1 LLPEV
6 IEQRSVVKRLPLL
19 QSAGTMK
26 LGQQEIVAAALQLV
40 DEQGI
45 DRLNMRAL
53 AGRLGVQAS
62 ALYWHVGDKAELT
75 SLMAGSFYARAL
87 ATAPTDVGWRAWLLG
102 FGHAFRASLL
112 AHRDSAQLCAIA
124 RPLVGVQEAAD
135 RLAAP
140 LVAAGLSRHAA
151 LSAQASVIS
160 LALGWAVY
168 EQSNALH
175 DHLAEMVGFD
185 ESFTAGLE
193 AMVAG
198 FPEPADTEG

>member
-1 LLPEV
+1 
-6 IEQRSVVKRLPLL
+6 
-19 QSAGTMK
+19 MK

-40 DEQGI
+40 DEQGL

-75 SLMAGSFYARAL
+75 SLMAVSFYARAL
-87 ATAPTDVGWRAWLLG
+87 AAAPADVGWRAWLLG
-102 FGHAFRASLL
+102 FGHAFRGALL
-112 AHRDSAQLCAIA
+112 AHRDSARLCAVA
-124 RPLVGVQEAAD
+124 RPIGDVQESAE

-140 LVAAGLSRHAA
+140 LVALGLSHHAA
-151 LSAQASVIS
+151 LSALASVIS
-160 LALGWAVY
+160 LALGWSVY

-175 DHLAEMVGFD
+175 DHLAEMIGFD
-185 ESFTAGLE
+185 ESFAGGLA

-198 FPEPADTEG
+198 FPDPPPGEEA

>member
-1 LLPEV
+1 
-6 IEQRSVVKRLPLL
+6 
-19 QSAGTMK
+19 MK

-40 DEQGI
+40 DEQGL

-53 AGRLGVQAS
+53 AARLGVQAS

-75 SLMAGSFYARAL
+75 SLMAASFYARAL
-87 ATAPTDVGWRAWLLG
+87 AAAPVEAGWRAWLLG
-102 FGHAFRASLL
+102 FGHAFRGALL
-112 AHRDSAQLCAIA
+112 AHRDSARLCAIA
-124 RPLVGVQEAAD
+124 KPIGDAQGSAE

-140 LVAAGLSRHAA
+140 LVRAGLSRHAA
-151 LSAQASVIS
+151 LSALASVIS

-185 ESFTAGLE
+185 ESFTAGLQ
-193 AMVAG
+193 AMVVG
-198 FPEPADTEG
+198 FPDPAPADRA